1 MDLCCRPK
9 CSDERPPRELDVKG
23 ETKPLGMNRRLTG
36 SQTLASCDY
45 WLPWEFLYPSTA
57 VTGLT
62 DGSRPSALL
71 GAPSDGRVDQAV
83 AKKRPSFNRP
93 SDGTDGPER
102 YPRSGIIS
110 RGGGLP
116 RE

>member
-9 CSDERPPRELDVKG
+9 CSDERPRRELDVKG
-23 ETKPLGMNRRLTG
+23 GNQTATTMILSLKKALGMNRRLTG

-45 WLPWEFLYPSTA
+45 WHPWEFLYPSTA

-93 SDGTDGPER
+93 SDRTDGPE
-102 YPRSGIIS
+102 P
-110 RGGGLP
+110 
-116 RE
+116 